1 MRYVAARVEKE
12 RRDRA
17 YRIYV
22 TDSLQLF
29 LGLDKR
35 YVDIVSKAPIRNAD
49 PEEIKNRIGEK
60 LDQLGRSDE

>member
-1 MRYVAARVEKE
+1 MRYVAARFEKE

-17 YRIYV
+17 YRIYI

-35 YVDIVSKAPIRNAD
+35 YADMVSKAPIKNAD